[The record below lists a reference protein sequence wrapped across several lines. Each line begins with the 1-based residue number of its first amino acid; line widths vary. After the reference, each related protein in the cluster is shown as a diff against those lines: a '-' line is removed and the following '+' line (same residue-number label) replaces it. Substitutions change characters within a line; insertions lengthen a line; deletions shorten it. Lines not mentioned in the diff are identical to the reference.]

1 MSGAAQPTIGA
12 PTPRLALAG
21 AVAMVA
27 AIALLPLGR
36 LSEAAVLASLVITAA
51 LLAQGGLKPLRA
63 PAVVLLAALFA
74 CYAVPAWLS
83 AIGAVEA
90 RRSAISAIADLR
102 FLPFALMAVLVLRER
117 TALYWRVLGASALVV
132 GLWAIDAWVQGL
144 TGFGLAGALESDRVS
159 GVFGDDNLKLG
170 PVLAVLSPIA
180 LDEARRRHGRAAF
193 AAAWLVLAV
202 AILLAGAR
210 AGWIMYALVTVVM
223 LWRVAVR
230 PAHFVAWVV
239 ASLVAATAVGVAAY
253 RISPLF
259 EERVDRTLALG
270 GGTRTALDHALA
282 GRLPIWETA
291 TRMALANPVNGVGVR
306 GFRHAYP
313 EYAAPDDPWVHPDG
327 RQGALHPHHLV
338 LEVAAETGAIG
349 ILGWLLG
356 VTIAVRAWWRASSG
370 ARDRAFAPALALLAM
385 TFPLN
390 THFAFYS
397 SFWGLLFWWLVALWG
412 AGLSERARDDG

>member
-1 MSGAAQPTIGA
+1 MTVPTTPSRS

-21 AVAMVA
+21 AAAMVA
-27 AIALLPLGR
+27 AILLLPLGR
-36 LSEAAVLASLVITAA
+36 LSEIAVLTGIVITIAM
-51 LLAQGGLKPLRA
+51 LAQDGLRPLRA
-63 PAVVLLAALFA
+63 PAVVLLLALFA

-90 RRSAISAIADLR
+90 RRSATSALADLR
-102 FLPFALMAVLVLRER
+102 FLPFALAAVLVLRER
-117 TALYWRVLGASALVV
+117 TALYWRVLGATGLVA
-132 GLWAIDAWVQGL
+132 GLWALDALVQGL
-144 TGFGLAGALESDRVS
+144 TGFGLAGTLEGDRVS

-180 LDEARRRHGRAAF
+180 LEEARRRHGRMTF
-193 AAAWLVLAV
+193 ALVWLLLAV

-210 AGWIMYALVTVVM
+210 AGWIMYALVTLVM
-223 LWRVAVR
+223 LRRVAVR

-239 ASLVAATAVGVAAY
+239 ASVVAATAVGVAAY

-259 EERVDRTLALG
+259 EERVERTLALG
-270 GGTRTALDHALA
+270 GGTRAALDHALA

-291 TRMALANPVNGVGVR
+291 TRMALAHPVNGVGVR

-313 EYAAPDDPWVHPDG
+313 VFAAPDDPWVHPDG
-327 RQGALHPHHLV
+327 RQGALHPHHLG

-349 ILGWLLG
+349 LIGWLLG
-356 VTIAVRAWWRASSG
+356 FGIAIRAWWRASSG

-397 SFWGLLFWWLVALWG
+397 SFWGLLFWWLVAMWC
-412 AGLSERARDDG
+412 AGLSERARADA

>member
-1 MSGAAQPTIGA
+1 MSLAMPTPA
-12 PTPRLALAG
+12 SPAPRLAIAG

-27 AIALLPLGR
+27 AILLLPIGR
-36 LSEAAVLASLVITAA
+36 LSEIAVLAGLVITAT
-51 LLAQGGLKPLRA
+51 LLVRDGWRPLRA
-63 PAVVLLAALFA
+63 PAVLLLVALFA

-83 AIGAVEA
+83 AIGAVEPG
-90 RRSAISAIADLR
+90 RSATSALAGLR
-102 FLPFALMAVLVLRER
+102 FLPFALMAVLLLRER
-117 TALYWRVLGASALVV
+117 TALYWRVLGASGLVV

-144 TGFGLAGALESDRVS
+144 TGVGLAGTLESDRVS

-193 AAAWLVLAV
+193 AAVWLVLAV

-210 AGWIMYALVTVVM
+210 AGWIMYALVTLVM

-230 PAHFVAWVV
+230 PAHFVAWVI
-239 ASLVAATAVGVAAY
+239 ASLVAATAVGIAAY

-259 EERVDRTLALG
+259 EERVERTLALG
-270 GGTRTALDHALA
+270 DGTRAALDHALA

-291 TRMALANPVNGVGVR
+291 TRMALAHPVNGVGVR

-313 EYAAPDDPWVHPDG
+313 SFASPDDPWVHPDG

-349 ILGWLLG
+349 LLGWLLG
-356 VTIAVRAWWRASSG
+356 AAIAIRAWWRASSG
-370 ARDRAFAPALALLAM
+370 ARDRAFAPGLALLAM
-385 TFPLN
+385 TFPIN

-397 SFWGLLFWWLVALWG
+397 SFWGLLFWWLVALWC
-412 AGLSERARDDG
+412 AGLSERARADA